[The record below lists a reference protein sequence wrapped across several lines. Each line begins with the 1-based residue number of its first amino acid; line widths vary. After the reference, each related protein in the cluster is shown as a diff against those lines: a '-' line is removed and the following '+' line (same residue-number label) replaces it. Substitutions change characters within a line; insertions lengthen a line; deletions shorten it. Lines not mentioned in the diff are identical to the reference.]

1 MVCIFSPVTTTRGN
15 EIIRPEPQFNT
26 FDQFLIRFPLLLI
39 KDGQAGYETNPIDTP
54 PKQCLQQAISE
65 PSISLE
71 TKLFELY
78 FDHVHPAYPVLL
90 KQSIMNIH
98 SQDRLL
104 LSRSL
109 RYAIMA
115 LGSHHFPSNTLPSF
129 YSVARQEISTLT
141 PRLDSVQ
148 TLLLLYKHDEIHTSS
163 GHGIYFLER
172 AQKMIGQIQSLI
184 PQHQEMIN
192 RARWIL
198 FGSIGFSNLSDLNF
212 NKLYT
217 MIDLPLELPQAL
229 AEELDENDTCS
240 AHFHVNRFA
249 QIANLSVLYSHTVQS
264 MITGSTCHL
273 ICLKQFKEIRQHW
286 HDSLHPITQSRLV
299 SLCPT
304 DEEEIDIMILYSAVL
319 YDMLYLLLLS
329 HYHLESE
336 WDRIETAYRLQR
348 MVHTLVIRSSFSSA
362 IQSRRMSC
370 FALMLCLQTN
380 ISREDDK
387 IDCEFIEQIR
397 QSMKYIK
404 LDSRIDKELSDLYTM
419 LINQNKVSTPQI
431 QQQQQQQDYFSLTPQ
446 QFNSTTTSS
455 PIDNL
460 ANTPGLWSTTTNGG
474 LTTPIK
480 EDVGTSS
487 QVTSEWILEQ
497 QRQQDQ
503 QFQTYRLQQLPQY
516 QTTVP
521 SYNNYN
527 SSSNNTPLTTT
538 PSYMNTN
545 NNEDY
550 FYLNPGHW
558 SPTIDQLNQSTNYL
572 KLHNNDQHHD
582 TFILHPPPPPPPT
595 T

>member
-26 FDQFLIRFPLLLI
+26 YDQFLIRFPLLLI

-54 PKQCLQQAISE
+54 PPIQQQLQQTNTE
-65 PSISLE
+65 PSINLE
-71 TKLFELY
+71 SKLFELY

-104 LSRSL
+104 LSRGL

-115 LGSHHFPSNTLPSF
+115 LGSHYFPSHSLPSF
-129 YSVARQEISTLT
+129 YSTARQEASALT

-172 AQKMIGQIQSLI
+172 AQKMIGQIQSLV

-198 FGSIGFSNLSDLNF
+198 FGSIGFSNLSDPNF

-217 MIDLPLELPQAL
+217 MIELPLELPQAL
-229 AEELDENDTCS
+229 AEELDENVTCS
-240 AHFHVNRFA
+240 AHLYVNRFA

-264 MITGSTCHL
+264 MITNSTCHL

-286 HDSLHPITQSRLV
+286 HDSQHPIIQSRLV

-329 HYHLESE
+329 HYHLEAE
-336 WDRIETAYRLQR
+336 WDRIKTAYRLQR
-348 MVHTLVIRSSFSSA
+348 MVHTLVMRSSFSSA
-362 IQSRRMSC
+362 IQSRRMCC

-380 ISREDDK
+380 ISRDDDK
-387 IDCEFIEQIR
+387 VDCEFIEQIR
-397 QSMKYIK
+397 QSMQYIK
-404 LDSRIDKELSDLYTM
+404 LDARIGKELSDLYTM
-419 LINQNKVSTPQI
+419 VNNQNKILTPQI
-431 QQQQQQQDYFSLTPQ
+431 QQQQQQQDYFSLAPQ
-446 QFNSTTTSS
+446 QFNSTTNSS
-455 PIDNL
+455 PVDNL

-474 LTTPIK
+474 LTTPIR
-480 EDVGTSS
+480 EDLGSNS

-497 QRQQDQ
+497 QRQHDQ
-503 QFQTYRLQQLPQY
+503 QFQTYQLQQLPQY
-516 QTTVP
+516 QTIIP
-521 SYNNYN
+521 SYNNYS

-545 NNEDY
+545 EDY

-558 SPTIDQLNQSTNYL
+558 SPSIEQLNQSTNYL
-572 KLHNNDQHHD
+572 KIHNNDQRHN
-582 TFILHPPPPPPPT
+582 TFTLHPPPPPPPT
-595 T
+595 N